1 MLDGVSEEKKSIFRN
16 LYNLTTIG
24 LQIVV
29 SIFIG
34 LGIGLMLDDTFETKP
49 IFLFIFLLMGIG
61 AGFLNLFR
69 VVKKEV
75 GEQKKDEDAK

>member
-1 MLDGVSEEKKSIFRN
+1 MSEEKKSIFRN